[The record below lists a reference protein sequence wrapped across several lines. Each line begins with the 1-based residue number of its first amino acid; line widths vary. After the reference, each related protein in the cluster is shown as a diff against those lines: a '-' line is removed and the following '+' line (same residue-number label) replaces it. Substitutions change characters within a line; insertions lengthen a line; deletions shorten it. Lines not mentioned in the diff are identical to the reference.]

1 MSKQA
6 KNRYFNSFFITTTL
20 YLIASFFLFYVF
32 ADTLIIEEKK
42 QEEVKTISLQHVALM
57 EKPIPVQE
65 VIEPVV
71 EQEVKPEPIVEPV
84 VEKPKPIKKKV
95 EKPKE
100 HHKKEKKTV
109 EKPIQKVVEQKTQ
122 EITAPVQESK
132 VVEKVETL
140 PVSKPT
146 LSANEKENLESE
158 YLSKIRFHIEKNKV
172 YPKVA
177 KRLNQTGKV
186 HVKFVIS
193 RNGEI
198 KHCKIHKNSPFENL
212 DKAALEI
219 LEKIAKFEPIPEKL
233 DKDSWEITV
242 PIVYQIARN

>member
-1 MSKQA
+1 MSKQT
-6 KNRYFNSFFITTTL
+6 KHRYFNSFFITTFI
-20 YLIASFFLFYVF
+20 YLVASFFLFYVF
-32 ADTLIIEEKK
+32 ADTLIVEEKK
-42 QEEVKTISLQHVALM
+42 QDEVKTISLQHVALM
-57 EKPIPVQE
+57 EKPTPVQE
-65 VIEPVV
+65 VE
-71 EQEVKPEPIVEPV
+71 PEPIVEPV
-84 VEKPKPIKKKV
+84 VETPKPIKKKV
-95 EKPKE
+95 EKPKK
-100 HHKKEKKTV
+100 HHKKEKKPIK
-109 EKPIQKVVEQKTQ
+109 KPIDKPVEKVVEQIQ
-122 EITAPVQESK
+122 EVTAPIQESK

-140 PVSKPT
+140 PISKPT

-177 KRLNQTGKV
+177 KRLKQTGKV

-193 RNGEI
+193 KNGEI
-198 KHCKIHKNSPFENL
+198 KHYKVHKNSPFENL